1 MIQRDEYSHFTSTS
15 DMSNIFW
22 EFDSRKLLS
31 SVTNNAEDFAD
42 VASAELFIKGKL
54 KNALVVTDKTTN
66 TPALSPKAKELI
78 TNMNG
83 GLKGEL
89 GLVGDSDKV
98 VFDKAVVLLKDTN
111 SSFYSFIKVK

>member
-89 GLVGDSDKV
+89 GLVNDPSDKR
-98 VFDKAVVLLKDTN
+98 AISLLSDIN
-111 SSFYSFIKVK
+111 SVFYSFIKVK